1 MMYSANYDPHSG
13 GSNPP
18 NSAYHMNLQQ
28 ARFGLS
34 SAFAAKLQSE
44 YDASGVVVGA

>member
-1 MMYSANYDPHSG
+1 MYSANYDPHSHVP
-13 GSNPP
+13 NPP

-34 SAFAAKLQSE
+34 SAFADKLAADTAVE
-44 YDASGVVVGA
+44 

>member
-1 MMYSANYDPHSG
+1 MYMYSANDNPHKHAP
-13 GSNPP
+13 NPP

-34 SAFAAKLQSE
+34 SAFADKLAAE
-44 YDASGVVVGA
+44 IAVE